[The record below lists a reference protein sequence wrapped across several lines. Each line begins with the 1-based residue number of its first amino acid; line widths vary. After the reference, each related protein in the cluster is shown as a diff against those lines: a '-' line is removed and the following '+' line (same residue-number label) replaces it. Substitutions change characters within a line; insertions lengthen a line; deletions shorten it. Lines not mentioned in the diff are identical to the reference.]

1 MKEEITAPALGTVLV
16 RSCSRCSGR
25 NGKTVRRSH
34 TYVEY
39 RTWRQVD
46 RFWECMACGHL
57 VPAYEVRGAER
68 KVDPETE
75 LLHAQWRMDNE
86 GF

>member
-1 MKEEITAPALGTVLV
+1 MQEEITTPTLGTVRV
-16 RSCSRCSGR
+16 HVCSRCSGR
-25 NGKTVRRSH
+25 KGRTTRRSH

-39 RTWRQVD
+39 RTWRQID

-57 VPAYEVRGAER
+57 VPADEVRDVER
-68 KVDPETE
+68 KVDRETE
-75 LLHAQWRMDNE
+75 LLHAQWRTDNK